1 MHNMHLFP
9 LWLNDLERKIEN
21 LKQPDIHP
29 EFRMFMTTASSKN
42 FPASVLKESIKITV
56 ESSVDAKQ
64 TMLNAYQNI
73 TDEYVD
79 ACKRSG
85 EFRKLL
91 FGLTLFHALLIERKR
106 FGPIGWNNGE
116 SYDFS
121 NEDLAVTMDQLH
133 DMMMN
138 HDSNIEFKV
147 LQYNTAVIN

>member
-29 EFRMFMTTASSKN
+29 EFRMFMTTASSKY

-73 TDEYVD
+73 TDE
-79 ACKRSG
+79 
-85 EFRKLL
+85 
-91 FGLTLFHALLIERKR
+91 
-106 FGPIGWNNGE
+106 
-116 SYDFS
+116 
-121 NEDLAVTMDQLH
+121 
-133 DMMMN
+133 
-138 HDSNIEFKV
+138 
-147 LQYNTAVIN
+147 